1 MEPGHFEE
9 TIRSVLRRETW
20 SKQSI
25 LWGGD
30 CGITGDEVLGFG
42 PGKRTAFFKKIL
54 QKFVGTFSV
63 QGALSA
69 YGSSTFS
76 VRIEHFECTDRA
88 LSVYGS
94 STLSVQ
100 IVAEIIENKRDAV
113 ARVFRLC

>member
-42 PGKRTAFFKKIL
+42 PGKRAAFFKEIL
-54 QKFVGTFSV
+54 QKFAGTFSV

-100 IVAEIIENKRDAV
+100 IVVEIIENKRDAV